1 MGELNN
7 FRASGMQERKFSYP
21 VDDNEQKAEA
31 IRVLPFLVLDIFKNM
46 RLDFFVRVV
55 FGGAAS
61 HRGKP

>member
-1 MGELNN
+1 
-7 FRASGMQERKFSYP
+7 MQERKFSYP